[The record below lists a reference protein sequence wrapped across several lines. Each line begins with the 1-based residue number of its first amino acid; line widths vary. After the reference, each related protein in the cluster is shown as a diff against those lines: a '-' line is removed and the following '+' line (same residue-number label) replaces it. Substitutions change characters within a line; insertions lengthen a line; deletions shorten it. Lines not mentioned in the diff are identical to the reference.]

1 MKYTDEECERINHN
15 YQIAVR
21 NMNDRAWN
29 VMLESEKLANL
40 QDIEN
45 KLAMDEERIPSE
57 VARRSW
63 RASTARRTATPS
75 SSMPR
80 ASRRTT
86 SARCWTPFTT
96 RMRTPGT
103 G

>member
-57 VARRSW
+57 VVTKELAGEYGAQDGNTLLIDAQSLQKL
-63 RASTARRTATPS
+63 SLIHI
-75 SSMPR
+75 
-80 ASRRTT
+80 
-86 SARCWTPFTT
+86 
-96 RMRTPGT
+96 
-103 G
+103 